1 MSVQA
6 KPTVECNDCEILR
19 AVAQAIHERTWGRVS
34 NLRVEFRGELV
45 VVCGRTQTY
54 YLKQL
59 ALEAA
64 REVLAPDRPLLIDIH
79 VT

>member
-1 MSVQA
+1 MNAQA
-6 KPTVECNDCEILR
+6 TVERDGSEILR
-19 AVAQAIHERTWGRVS
+19 AVEDAVRARTWGRVL
-34 NLRVEFRGELV
+34 NLRVESRGEV
-45 VVCGRTQTY
+45 VVVRGSTRTY

-64 REVLAPDRPLLIDIH
+64 REAFAPTQQLLIDID